1 MRHISKVAYEI
12 ELPLVHPIFHVS
24 MMKTCVGDLTSLVP
38 LEGLGVDK
46 SLFWEKVSGEILDQQ
61 VKNLRNKEV
70 AFVKVWWRNQLV
82 EGDT

>member
-1 MRHISKVAYEI
+1 
-12 ELPLVHPIFHVS
+12 